1 MGMIGALHP
10 VEADRQIHIAAS
22 IRVRACD
29 ARVEQHHGQRGGRHL
44 SSQTSS
50 MRQPLKM
57 LLTMVVHPL
66 T

>member
-1 MGMIGALHP
+1 MRCWQRPSEHP
-10 VEADRQIHIAAS
+10 RLATLRTFFEGTYLAS
-22 IRVRACD
+22 KGLGCKTTAKNCY
-29 ARVEQHHGQRGGRHL
+29 L
-44 SSQTSS
+44 FSQTSS